1 MKYRFLKLS
10 IFSFTTYFLAVP
22 VNADLV
28 ELNPN
33 SNNVSEDRI
42 EQLTRTLQ
50 QAESYLDSI
59 NIPPAI
65 SEPKSEITS
74 KTNYSSLRQ
83 IISSE
88 DGSFTD
94 APQTI
99 YPLKENSTGDTLL
112 TNKKSRYSDLKVEK
126 KTYYPD
132 ASIHTYSTWKPKTW
146 VVNCEKKKFDHM
158 KICDMHEGDL
168 WVFLING
175 RYSVSIG
182 SNHYPRSK
190 GGLRIDNS
198 SAIYGYEGD
207 LPKPLSI
214 IERLKKGKIAYTRYQ
229 EWPYEYNKDG
239 EVSLKDFTKQFNEML
254 KQYKNL

>member
-28 ELNPN
+28 ELN
-33 SNNVSEDRI
+33 SNDVSTDRI
-42 EQLTRTLQ
+42 EQLTRTLAQ
-50 QAESYLDSI
+50 GSYAESNDIDL
-59 NIPPAI
+59 P

-74 KTNYSSLRQ
+74 KTNYSSQRQ
-83 IISSE
+83 IIMAS

-94 APQTI
+94 EPNLSET
-99 YPLKENSTGDTLL
+99 
-112 TNKKSRYSDLKVEK
+112 VEK
-126 KTYYPD
+126 KTYYPNTRNL
-132 ASIHTYSTWKPKTW
+132 HTYRWEPKTW

>member
-1 MKYRFLKLS
+1 MKYRLLKLS
-10 IFSFTTYFLAVP
+10 IVSFTTSFLAVH

-33 SNNVSEDRI
+33 SSNASEDRI
-42 EQLTRTLQ
+42 EQLTRTLAQ
-50 QAESYLDSI
+50 SSYAESNDIDL
-59 NIPPAI
+59 P

-74 KTNYSSLRQ
+74 KTNYSSQRQ
-83 IISSE
+83 IIMAS

-94 APQTI
+94 EPNLSET
-99 YPLKENSTGDTLL
+99 
-112 TNKKSRYSDLKVEK
+112 VEK
-126 KTYYPD
+126 KTYYPNTRNL
-132 ASIHTYSTWKPKTW
+132 HTYRWEPKTW

>member
-22 VNADLV
+22 GVNADLV

-33 SNNVSEDRI
+33 SSNASEDRI
-42 EQLTRTLQ
+42 EQLTRTLAQ
-50 QAESYLDSI
+50 SSYAESNDIDL
-59 NIPPAI
+59 P

-214 IERLKKGKIAYTRYQ
+214 IERLKKGKVAYTRYK

-239 EVSLKDFTKQFNEML
+239 EVSLKGFTEKFNEML
-254 KQYKNL
+254 KQYKEL

>member
-33 SNNVSEDRI
+33 SSNASEDRI
-42 EQLTRTLQ
+42 EQLTSTLAQ
-50 QAESYLDSI
+50 GSYAESDDIDL
-59 NIPPAI
+59 P
-65 SEPKSEITS
+65 SEQKSEITP
-74 KTNYSSLRQ
+74 KTNHSSQRQ
-83 IISSE
+83 IIMAS

-94 APQTI
+94 EPNLSET
-99 YPLKENSTGDTLL
+99 
-112 TNKKSRYSDLKVEK
+112 VEK

-132 ASIHTYSTWKPKTW
+132 ASIHTYSTWEPKTW
-146 VVNCEKKKFDHM
+146 FINCNKKKFDNT
-158 KICDMHEGDL
+158 KICYMNEGDL

-175 RYSVSIG
+175 RYSVSVG
-182 SNHYPRSK
+182 SDHYPRSK

-198 SAIYGYEGD
+198 SAIYGYEGE

>member
-1 MKYRFLKLS
+1 MKYKFLKLS
-10 IFSFTTYFLAVP
+10 VFSFTTCFLAVP

-50 QAESYLDSI
+50 QADSYLDSI

-65 SEPKSEITS
+65 SEPKSEITP
-74 KTNYSSLRQ
+74 T
-83 IISSE
+83 
-88 DGSFTD
+88 
-94 APQTI
+94 TI
-99 YPLKENSTGDTLL
+99 YGLRDPDSKVLLKN
-112 TNKKSRYSDLKVEK
+112 NRSRYNNLKVEK
-126 KTYYPD
+126 VTYYPD
-132 ASIHTYSTWKPKTW
+132 SSIHRYELPTWLI
-146 VVNCEKKKFDHM
+146 NCEKKKFDHM
-158 KICDMHEGDL
+158 KICYMNEGDL
-168 WVFLING
+168 WVFIING
-175 RYSVSIG
+175 RYSVSVG

-198 SAIYGYEGD
+198 SAIYGYEGE
-207 LPKPLSI
+207 LPKPLSL
-214 IERLKKGKIAYTRYQ
+214 IEKLKKGKVAYTRYQ

-254 KQYKNL
+254 KQYKEL